1 MPESGRRNVISG
13 RYSPLRYPGGKGK
26 LANFMSDLIRENNLF
41 DGTYVE
47 PYAGGAAVAW
57 ELLLTGLVRRVE
69 INDISLPVF
78 AFWKAVVADTDALI
92 KRINDTPI
100 TIEQWDKFKGIYKH
114 PDDNSLTDLGFAF
127 FFLNRTNRSGI
138 LNGGIIGG
146 RNQLGKWKIDARFNK
161 AELIERISRIALYS
175 RRISVT
181 QEDAV
186 DFLRDRQNNWDS
198 KTLLYIDP
206 PYYEKGQSLYLNAY
220 RPDDHQLVSE
230 AVSSLSQLNWV
241 VSYDDVRPIHDLYP
255 KSSWLQYTLNYSA
268 RNKVKGREAMFFSSS
283 LSVPDLPKQMHEI
296 ARQINKKR
304 YLRPATR
311 FKHLYA

>member
-1 MPESGRRNVISG
+1 MSGSGRRSVVSG

-26 LANFMSDLIRENNLF
+26 LAKFMGGLVRENNLH

-69 INDISLPVF
+69 INDISLPVY
-78 AFWKAVVADTDALI
+78 AFWKTVLDDTDVLI
-92 KRINDTPI
+92 KQIHDTPI
-100 TIEQWDKFKGIYKH
+100 TVKQWSKQKNIYQH
-114 PDDNSLTDLGFAF
+114 PEDYDLAELGFAF

-138 LNGGIIGG
+138 LNAGIIGG
-146 RNQLGKWKIDARFNK
+146 KNQLGKWKIDARFNK
-161 AELIERISRIALYS
+161 VELIERISRIAMY
-175 RRISVT
+175 RKRITVT

-186 DFLRDRQNNWDS
+186 SFLS
-198 KTLLYIDP
+198 KRRNTWNSNTLLYIDP

-220 RPDDHQLVSE
+220 RPDDHLSVSE
-230 AVSSLSQLNWV
+230 AISSLDDLNWV

-255 KSSWLQYTLNYSA
+255 RYSWLQYTLNYSA
-268 RNKVKGREAMFFSSS
+268 RNKVKGREAMFFSPT
-283 LSVPDLPKQMHEI
+283 LAVPELPKQMQEI